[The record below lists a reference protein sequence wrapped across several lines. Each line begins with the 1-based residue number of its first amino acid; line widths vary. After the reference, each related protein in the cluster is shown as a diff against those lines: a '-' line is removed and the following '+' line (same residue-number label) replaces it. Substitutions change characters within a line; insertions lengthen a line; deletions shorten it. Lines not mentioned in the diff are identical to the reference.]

1 MNLDNALYHKHKV
14 MHDEVQDKYEI
25 EIIDQERKIDIF
37 AQRVYSNVKIYDNI
51 ISFIKKNKKL
61 LSLVRKAKKEDDNS
75 FKNTEKFRDVKLIFK
90 K

>member
-1 MNLDNALYHKHKV
+1 

-75 FKNTEKFRDVKLIFK
+75 FENTEKFRDVKLIFK